1 MRHESRRASSADVS
15 SRGPGRV
22 RKRRNRAWRR
32 RREVV
37 AFHSSTEERNE
48 SRKEVEQKQ
57 RRAACLRTSSEAI
70 GARGES
76 RERSDLRDLHDLE
89 FCKMKRQRED
99 DGVEESGLEEKP
111 PCPTAEE
118 GMVPPTETQGTQSRG
133 KETEKLDRFGHVK
146 KRYRK
151 ELQKT
156 CQSLLRWQNK
166 SQAALKA
173 LLRRPKNQIEAVRH
187 RMPWKKADR
196 ECLRRAL
203 LHFGLGRWDA
213 VMQSMTEGL
222 KVMPH
227 SQQDVMDATAAFC
240 KACLPHLEG
249 KEYAFMVQE
258 ALPTLVGAAAVPT
271 AQEWHKAEALAVSWA
286 RRLRLLQELQDAR
299 RLLVDE
305 HTCESAKEH
314 LKNMAETSAPSW
326 WWDHQADEA
335 LVHAVYEHGYGQYDA
350 VKESKLFENLMNRI
364 KEQCKREGK
373 TPRDME
379 ASGAVGA
386 NPEKNVMSRMGHAD
400 TCTCVVCMHRK
411 RKVADAK
418 AAEAAQTT
426 AAPVEGDDQKCI
438 DQEEEKTGGFQDSKP
453 EGSEEDSD
461 FTLEWPVP
469 DTLTRRLKRVVDH
482 MSKLAVRP
490 TKTRGRRIS
499 GRPHAVAKAETWT
512 KREKMD
518 LVRALM
524 AHGLQP
530 NFDIKGSPP
539 HWALLR
545 EQANLNKSTGAVK
558 ECYLELTALAEKA
571 LESGKGSQPKPPTH
585 LPNCTC
591 VICTQKRQKAARAR
605 EEGNEEPEPPS
616 ENKDQAEPESA
627 QGGQEDG
634 GEQEVEKRSGREG
647 ASGGPRALFTSIT
660 ATRLKERLELVGIV
674 SRALHFMP
682 TAEEWEAALPS
693 WRGQDLPSWWQ
704 VGVHDHA
711 LAQGVLKHGYGSWDA
726 IFADRSLEFHDTLE
740 SLKQQQL
747 QALQSV
753 STVEPSKDVPKSE
766 GGDSSLQSVEV
777 ELPSSKLCQ
786 RRLKFL
792 SKSLRKGLK
801 KAIKRPQ
808 AVSRTPSRPPP
819 KPKAPPSK
827 ARSKRSRTKYAKHTD
842 IPRGADGRPL
852 LPLTITDKL
861 YLIALGHIVHD
872 RPGFHNDRH
881 IFPAGLITR
890 REHYSFVNPATR
902 TYYTSEILDQGGEG
916 PIFRVIADDAPNDVI
931 ERDTASGAWV
941 EVSLR
946 CHKLRGSQ
954 RNKVTVSGTEMFGLS
969 HPDIA
974 ALVLELP
981 GVEKCEKFQ
990 RFLSFARTAEAGE
1003 EEPKLEDRVVVRG
1016 VKVEPTVAE
1025 DGEQE
1030 TPSED
1035 QEERQTG
1042 TVDSEETQEAD

>member
-1 MRHESRRASSADVS
+1 M
-15 SRGPGRV
+15 
-22 RKRRNRAWRR
+22 KRE
-32 RREVV
+32 RE
-37 AFHSSTEERNE
+37 
-48 SRKEVEQKQ
+48 EVE
-57 RRAACLRTSSEAI
+57 E
-70 GARGES
+70 G
-76 RERSDLRDLHDLE
+76 
-89 FCKMKRQRED
+89 KMEVD
-99 DGVEESGLEEKP
+99 EKTP
-111 PCPTAEE
+111 RPTPEE
-118 GMVPPTETQGTQSRG
+118 GTVRPNEIEGTQSRG
-133 KETEKLDRFGHVK
+133 KENEKVDRYAHVK

-151 ELQKT
+151 ELQRS
-156 CQSLLRWQNK
+156 CQSLLRWQTK
-166 SQAALKA
+166 SQAALRS
-173 LLRRPKNQIEAVRH
+173 LLRRPKNQVEAVRH
-187 RMPWKKADR
+187 RLPWKKADR

-213 VMQSMTEGL
+213 VMQAMTEGL

-227 SQQDVMDATAAFC
+227 SQQDVMDAAAAFC
-240 KACLPHLEG
+240 RACLPHLEG
-249 KEYAFMVQE
+249 KEYAFLVDE
-258 ALPTLVGAAAVPT
+258 ALPTLAGAADVPT

-286 RRLRLLQELQDAR
+286 RRLRLLKGLQDAR
-299 RLLVDE
+299 RLLADE
-305 HTCESAKEH
+305 RTCESAREH
-314 LKNMAETSAPSW
+314 LRSMAETSAPSW
-326 WWDHQADEA
+326 WWDHRADEA
-335 LVHAVYEHGYGQYDA
+335 LVHGVYECGYGQYDA
-350 VKESKLFENLMNRI
+350 VKESGMFQELMNGI

-373 TPRDME
+373 SPKDME
-379 ASGAVGA
+379 GTATMGT

-411 RKVADAK
+411 RKAAEAK
-418 AAEAAQTT
+418 AAEAAQ
-426 AAPVEGDDQKCI
+426 AAAVTSQGDDNGGIK
-438 DQEEEKTGGFQDSKP
+438 QEEEKMGGSQKSKAEDP
-453 EGSEEDSD
+453 EGESD
-461 FTLEWPVP
+461 LTLDWPVP

-482 MSKLAVRP
+482 MSKLVVKP
-490 TKTRGRRIS
+490 TKARGRSNVR
-499 GRPHAVAKAETWT
+499 RPHTVAKAETWT

-530 NFDIKGSPP
+530 NFSVKGSPP
-539 HWALLR
+539 HWGLLR
-545 EQANLNKSTGAVK
+545 EQANLNKSTGAVR

-571 LESGKGSQPKPPTH
+571 LESGRGTQSKPPTH
-585 LPNCTC
+585 LPNCSC
-591 VICTQKRQKAARAR
+591 VICTQKRQKAARAK
-605 EEGNEEPEPPS
+605 EEGNGEPAHATQ
-616 ENKDQAEPESA
+616 NTAQAEPETT
-627 QGGQEDG
+627 QGGVEEG
-634 GEQEVEKRSGREG
+634 AEQETERRTGKEG
-647 ASGGPRALFTSIT
+647 TSGGPRALFTGIT
-660 ATRLKERLELVGIV
+660 AARLKERLELVGIL

-693 WRGQDLPSWWQ
+693 WRGQDLPSWWH

-711 LAQGVLKHGYGSWDA
+711 LAQGVLKHGYGNWGT
-726 IFADRSLEFHDTLE
+726 ILADRSLEFHVTIQ
-740 SLKQQQL
+740 SLKL
-747 QALQSV
+747 QRALRSA
-753 STVEPSKDVPKSE
+753 PSQIPSNDGLNSM
-766 GGDSSLQSVEV
+766 GDDGCLQPLEL
-777 ELPSSKLCQ
+777 ELPSPKLCQ

-801 KAIKRPQ
+801 KAIKRPP
-808 AVSRTPSRPPP
+808 VVGKTPSRPPP

-842 IPRGADGRPL
+842 IPRGADGRPM

-916 PIFRVIADDAPNDVI
+916 PIFRVIADDAPNDII

-990 RFLSFARTAEAGE
+990 RFLSFARTADTGE
-1003 EEPKLEDRVVVRG
+1003 DEPKLEDRVVVRG
-1016 VKVEPTVAE
+1016 VKVESTGAE

-1042 TVDSEETQEAD
+1042 TLDSEGTQDVD